1 MQPDDPIALYSY
13 VVRTDSG
20 FAPNP
25 FGNYCTLACCK
36 PLIRKHARI
45 EDWVVGTGSKR
56 TVGNDKLVY
65 AMKITEKVLF
75 EDYSKDLRFKYK
87 IPRVVAVEERGD
99 NIYCKD
105 ENGEWIQRPSYYH
118 NTEKQKAIDLSGTSV
133 LISDCFFY
141 FGANAALIPERFSS
155 FIKKGPGHKRLSG
168 QPVNEFLIW
177 LCEKHTRGVHGP
189 PYSTPPQAVK
199 IQMRSTQ

>member
-1 MQPDDPIALYSY
+1 VKQNDPTALYSY

-25 FGNYCTLACCK
+25 FGNYCTLVCCK

-65 AMKITEKVLF
+65 AMKITEKALF
-75 EDYSKDLRFKYK
+75 EDYSKDPRFQYK
-87 IPRVVAVEERGD
+87 IPRGVAVGERGD
-99 NIYCKD
+99 NIYWKD
-105 ENGEWIQRPSYYH
+105 KNDEWIQRPSYYH
-118 NTEKQKAIDLSGTSV
+118 NTEKQKAIDLSGKNV

-141 FGANAALIPERFSS
+141 FGANAALIPKRFSG

-168 QPVNEFLIW
+168 QPVDEFVAS
-177 LCEKHTRGVHGP
+177 LCTLHTRGVHGS
-189 PYSTPPQAVK
+189 PYSTPSQGVK
-199 IQMRSTQ
+199 IQMRSTK